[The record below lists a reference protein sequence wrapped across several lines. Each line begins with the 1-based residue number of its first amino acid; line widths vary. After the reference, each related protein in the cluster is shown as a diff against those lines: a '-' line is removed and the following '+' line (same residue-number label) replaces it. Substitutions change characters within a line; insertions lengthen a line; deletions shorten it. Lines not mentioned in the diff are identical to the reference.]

1 MREDQK
7 KAMARRLRKKL
18 TSAEALLWWRLRREE
33 FDGWRF
39 RRQHPIGPYI
49 ADFAC
54 IEVQLVIEVDGATH
68 RTPEELAH
76 DESRTRYLESNGWRV
91 MRFPNDDVIRN
102 RRGVQDM
109 IVAALNEQLERRK
122 QSTGR

>member
-18 TSAEALLWWRLRREE
+18 TSAEALLWWRLRRDE

-49 ADFAC
+49 ADFAG

-76 DESRTRYLESNGWRV
+76 DERRTRYMEANGWRLL
-91 MRFPNDDVIRN
+91 RFSNDEVIRN
-102 RRGVQDM
+102 RQGIQDA
-109 IVAALNEQLERRK
+109 ILGALQDQVESR
-122 QSTGR
+122 